1 MMAGRVARR
10 VGLLLGATALVGMGA
25 VTACSAK
32 DDKPAPS
39 MSTSA
44 TASLS
49 PSNKAVPGAITPD
62 PNAGGGSNS
71 GSGRPAPTAVP
82 GNGLQKG

>member
-1 MMAGRVARR
+1 MMAGRVARK
-10 VGLLLGATALVGMGA
+10 GALLLGATALVGMGA
-25 VTACSAK
+25 MTACSAK

-62 PNAGGGSNS
+62 PNAGGAGSNA
-71 GSGRPAPTAVP
+71 GRPAPTAVP